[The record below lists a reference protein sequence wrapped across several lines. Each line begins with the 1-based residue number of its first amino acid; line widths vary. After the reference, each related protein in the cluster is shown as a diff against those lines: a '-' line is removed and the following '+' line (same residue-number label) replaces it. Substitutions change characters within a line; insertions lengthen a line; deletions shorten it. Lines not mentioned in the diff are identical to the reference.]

1 MWIHLNQEL
10 LGEANTSHELENR
23 LLYFMAAI

>member
-10 LGEANTSHELENR
+10 LVGQIHLMN
-23 LLYFMAAI
+23 